1 MNIRESAVKTV
12 MFNKRKWLTRLNQKV
27 MEMGRAAI
35 CSALV
40 IRKSPGQEQ
49 APNPMNSNRRN
60 VETPYRSLRGQQA
73 ARPVFGGA
81 GLGCWKKRMPDG
93 NGPDTGWNITRHE
106 SEPTSDGSYVAREY
120 VES

>member
-1 MNIRESAVKTV
+1 

-40 IRKSPGQEQ
+40 IRKSSGQEQ

-60 VETPYRSLRGQQA
+60 VETLTMA
-73 ARPVFGGA
+73 
-81 GLGCWKKRMPDG
+81 
-93 NGPDTGWNITRHE
+93 N
-106 SEPTSDGSYVAREY
+106 
-120 VES
+120 

>member
-1 MNIRESAVKTV
+1 

-40 IRKSPGQEQ
+40 IRKSPGREQ

-60 VETPYRSLRGQQA
+60 VETPYRSLSGTAGRKACLWRCG
-73 ARPVFGGA
+73 FGMSEEANA
-81 GLGCWKKRMPDG
+81 GG
-93 NGPDTGWNITRHE
+93 
-106 SEPTSDGSYVAREY
+106 
-120 VES
+120 

>member
-1 MNIRESAVKTV
+1 

-60 VETPYRSLRGQQA
+60 VETPYVSQRCASTVEWASRKADRSMC
-73 ARPVFGGA
+73 
-81 GLGCWKKRMPDG
+81 GLEM
-93 NGPDTGWNITRHE
+93 
-106 SEPTSDGSYVAREY
+106 SEEAKAVL
-120 VES
+120 